1 MTSGALLT
9 AQYDFD
15 VLVVCHEVHEP
26 DHHCVAGAD
35 ASSDHEFGVPCSCV
49 TQAELHRWRFLRVHG
64 ILAHFKA
71 CPYLYRYM
79 LSGAERSELL

>member
-49 TQAELHRWRFLRVHG
+49 TQAVLHRWRLLRVCG
-64 ILAHFKA
+64 RFLAMNH
-71 CPYLYRYM
+71 PEYYRHV
-79 LSGAERSELL
+79 LQ